1 MHFIFRLN
9 AKLLGLLLVLPVAA
23 IAQTAQKIPDTLEQR
38 LKACTACHGAEGRAG
53 SDGYYPRIAGKPAG
67 YLYNQLLN
75 FRDGK
80 RTYPAMAY
88 LVGHMSDAYLK
99 EIAGYFADQH
109 PPYSAPLATEA
120 SASMLEQ
127 GRLLVLQ
134 GDKARNL
141 PACASC
147 HGKSMTGLAPYIPG
161 LLGLP
166 RDYLI
171 AQLGAWQTGSRKAHA
186 PDCMQQVAS
195 KLNPQD
201 IAAVSSWLAM
211 QKIPADSIT
220 PVLKA
225 DEYAQLPLKCGGVAP

>member
-23 IAQTAQKIPDTLEQR
+23 FAQTAQKIPDTLEQR
-38 LKACTACHGAEGRAG
+38 LKACAACHGAEGRAG

-80 RTYPAMAY
+80 RTYPAMTY

-220 PVLKA
+220 PVLKT